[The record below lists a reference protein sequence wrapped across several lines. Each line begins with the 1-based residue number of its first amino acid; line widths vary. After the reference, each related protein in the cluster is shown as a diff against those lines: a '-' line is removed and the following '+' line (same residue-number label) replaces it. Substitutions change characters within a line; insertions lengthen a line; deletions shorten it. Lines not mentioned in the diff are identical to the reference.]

1 MENSERGA
9 TPIGLKSP
17 TLTSTPITEPAT
29 KSTSNEKEEESKP
42 EPGNGQTAAPGELKE
57 HGAKHPKSTKVAG
70 RSQGGVNAKSKGAL
84 QLKRRP
90 PSSSVTAPETPSP
103 AENRSEAN
111 TNVGG
116 DTEDGDRNADL
127 PGSST
132 GGRYSA
138 DGGESKRSKR
148 AESDHLPSSTKAP
161 IVEDSSAVKESSK
174 LPPEE
179 ADGKQKETSLKH
191 GSDQKDGFL
200 SGSVG
205 ALEYVTQAVLQ
216 DSAHT
221 TGELKQS
228 TEVMRG
234 AGSSSSTEKH
244 PEETVASS
252 DGTSVKDR
260 DQTVSFNDV
269 QLQECH
275 ESLPAVSGS
284 GGSDGSEST
293 SEKEVVSG
301 MQRLTQDNTDEVSEE
316 VVVIQEGEHV
326 ASSESEQLAHTT
338 NNIKEK
344 SKPAASSSLSQTAS
358 PPSADSATGS
368 AVTVSGTQ
376 PMPFSTCNEGSL
388 QTPVSAPPTDEQKR
402 GSTSSETALSSSP
415 WQPSSSQ
422 ETTAVPPVTK
432 EKEKEGEEG
441 EQPLIDQE
449 ELEKLR
455 KVCSRSGVCKVRIS
469 WNIPNQLEYTA
480 PEILFTCP
488 TLTLTLP
495 VC

>member
-9 TPIGLKSP
+9 TPTGWKSP

-42 EPGNGQTAAPGELKE
+42 EPGNGQTATPGELKE
-57 HGAKHPKSTKVAG
+57 RGAKHPKSTKVAG

-84 QLKRRP
+84 KLKRQP
-90 PSSSVTAPETPSP
+90 PSSSMTAPETPSP
-103 AENRSEAN
+103 AENRSKVN
-111 TNVGG
+111 TNVVG

-148 AESDHLPSSTKAP
+148 AESDHLPSSTKVP
-161 IVEDSSAVKESSK
+161 VVEDSSTVKESSK
-174 LPPEE
+174 LSPEE

-205 ALEYVTQAVLQ
+205 TLEYVTQAVLQ

-234 AGSSSSTEKH
+234 TGSSSSTEKH
-244 PEETVASS
+244 PEGTVASS

-260 DQTVSFNDV
+260 DQTVSFSDV

-275 ESLPAVSGS
+275 ESLPTVSGS
-284 GGSDGSEST
+284 GGGDGSEST
-293 SEKEVVSG
+293 SEREVVSG
-301 MQRLTQDNTDEVSEE
+301 MQRLTQDSTDDVSEE
-316 VVVIQEGEHV
+316 VVVIQEGGHV
-326 ASSESEQLAHTT
+326 ASSEPERSAHTT

-344 SKPAASSSLSQTAS
+344 SKPAASSSLPQTAS
-358 PPSADSATGS
+358 PHSADSATGS
-368 AVTVSGTQ
+368 AVTASDTQ

-388 QTPVSAPPTDEQKR
+388 PTPVSAPPTDEQKR
-402 GSTSSETALSSSP
+402 GSTSSEKAPSSSP

-422 ETTAVPPVTK
+422 ETTAVPVTK

-449 ELEKLR
+449 ELEKLK
-455 KVCSRSGVCKVRIS
+455 KVCSGSGVCKVWIS
-469 WNIPNQLEYTA
+469 WNTRHQKS
-480 PEILFTCP
+480 CS
-488 TLTLTLP
+488 P
-495 VC
+495 VQR